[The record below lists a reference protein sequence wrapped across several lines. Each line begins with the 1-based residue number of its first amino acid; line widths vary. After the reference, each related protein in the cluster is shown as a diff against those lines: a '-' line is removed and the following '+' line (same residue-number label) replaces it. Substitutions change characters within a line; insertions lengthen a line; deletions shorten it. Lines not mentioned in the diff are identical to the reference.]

1 MHHAHCPAPTH
12 AALHRLTAQ
21 LSRSAF
27 DEIVKSVSHR
37 RTVDPAAPPSLQ
49 PLSAENRK
57 EKGPGLPGGSNG
69 GNGSGSVVM
78 DTLFR
83 WLDADRSNALSKS
96 EVAALL
102 PLLHQV

>member
-1 MHHAHCPAPTH
+1 MG
-12 AALHRLTAQ
+12 Q
-21 LSRSAF
+21 L
-27 DEIVKSVSHR
+27 
-37 RTVDPAAPPSLQ
+37 
-49 PLSAENRK
+49 
-57 EKGPGLPGGSNG
+57 GGS
-69 GNGSGSVVM
+69 NGSGSVVM

>member
-1 MHHAHCPAPTH
+1 MTP
-12 AALHRLTAQ
+12 LHR
-21 LSRSAF
+21 
-27 DEIVKSVSHR
+27 HHCNHYR
-37 RTVDPAAPPSLQ
+37 RRIGRRRVRDC
-49 PLSAENRK
+49 R
-57 EKGPGLPGGSNG
+57 GGSNG